1 MKARIFQLR
10 KAVLGM
16 GKSAIVLEGGSLRCM
31 FSAGVTDVMM
41 EQGIEYDGLFGVSAG
56 ALTGVNFVSRQIG
69 RTAKINLDFVNDKR
83 YLGVRNLIFH
93 KSIFNFDFLFNEVS
107 DTLLPLDRKAFHQSP
122 CRYTAVSTSCLTG
135 KTVYSEKETSSDIY
149 AAIRASASMPLLSP
163 MVLVEGVPCLDGGI
177 SVAIPY
183 QKAIE
188 EGYDK
193 IVVVTTREHGFR
205 KPQVSRPMARMYAR
219 YYGKYPN
226 LVRCLVDVPRMYAKE
241 LDEIDRLEAQGKLFV
256 IRPPKPVTV
265 SHTEK
270 DTKKLQALY
279 EEGQATCR
287 RQLEELIAYLET

>member
-1 MKARIFQLR
+1 
-10 KAVLGM
+10 M

-107 DTLLPLDRKAFHQSP
+107 DTLLTLDRKAFHQSP

-135 KTVYSEKETSSDIY
+135 KPVYSEKETSSDIY

-163 MVLVEGVPCLDGGI
+163 MVLVEGVPCLDL
-177 SVAIPY
+177 S
-183 QKAIE
+183 
-188 EGYDK
+188 
-193 IVVVTTREHGFR
+193 
-205 KPQVSRPMARMYAR
+205 
-219 YYGKYPN
+219 
-226 LVRCLVDVPRMYAKE
+226 
-241 LDEIDRLEAQGKLFV
+241 
-256 IRPPKPVTV
+256 
-265 SHTEK
+265 
-270 DTKKLQALY
+270 
-279 EEGQATCR
+279 
-287 RQLEELIAYLET
+287 LIHI

>member
-1 MKARIFQLR
+1 
-10 KAVLGM
+10 
-16 GKSAIVLEGGSLRCM
+16 
-31 FSAGVTDVMM
+31 
-41 EQGIEYDGLFGVSAG
+41 
-56 ALTGVNFVSRQIG
+56 
-69 RTAKINLDFVNDKR
+69 
-83 YLGVRNLIFH
+83 
-93 KSIFNFDFLFNEVS
+93 
-107 DTLLPLDRKAFHQSP
+107 
-122 CRYTAVSTSCLTG
+122 
-135 KTVYSEKETSSDIY
+135 
-149 AAIRASASMPLLSP
+149 

-265 SHTEK
+265 SHLSLIHILNPGIAFVVTFLGGTVLGSFSAGWLLFLSVTAAGILLGVFTGLDVYK
-270 DTKKLQALY
+270 
-279 EEGQATCR
+279 
-287 RQLEELIAYLET
+287 RQPQRSSVR